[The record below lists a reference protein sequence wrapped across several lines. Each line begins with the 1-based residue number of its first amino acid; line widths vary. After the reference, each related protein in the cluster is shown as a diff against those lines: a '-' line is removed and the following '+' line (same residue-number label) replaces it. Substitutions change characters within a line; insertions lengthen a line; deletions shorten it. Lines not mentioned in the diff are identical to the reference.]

1 MVIKLQL
8 NLSVG
13 VELKKFVQRLKIYKR
28 KYNVNTSMIEDTGA
42 LGMNFYY
49 CTAASLT
56 VEPGLG

>member
-1 MVIKLQL
+1 
-8 NLSVG
+8 VG